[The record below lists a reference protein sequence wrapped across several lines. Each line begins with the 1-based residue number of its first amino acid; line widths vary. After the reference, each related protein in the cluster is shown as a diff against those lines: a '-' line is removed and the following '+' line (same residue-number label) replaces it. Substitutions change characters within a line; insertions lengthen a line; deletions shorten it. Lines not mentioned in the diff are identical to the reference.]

1 LKTSLQRS
9 SQEYDFT
16 STFPSTMFKKLF
28 SRTSDG
34 FSETEQQTVL
44 EEELEDRMRK
54 TEGSDSAELAA
65 ELLAAPSAMMRLTLD
80 EARIVVSY
88 MQPRKFAEGTVFIQE
103 GDKNNT
109 DYMVLVLD
117 GEVTVESIV
126 VSRTTPVT
134 TAVLGAG
141 SLLGE
146 MGIVDGEPRSAT
158 CTATSPVRAAIFTRG
173 ALEQL
178 MNEQP
183 AIGGKFMMSISLRI
197 AERLRDTA
205 DKLKL
210 YAQLTQAMQQEIDRL
225 MPT

>member
-1 LKTSLQRS
+1 
-9 SQEYDFT
+9 
-16 STFPSTMFKKLF
+16 MFKKLF
-28 SRTSDG
+28 SRTPQAFSD
-34 FSETEQQTVL
+34 TELQTVML
-44 EEELEDRMRK
+44 EEAEDRMRK

-65 ELLAAPSAMMRLTLD
+65 ELLAAPDAMMRLSLD

-88 MQPRKFAEGTVFIQE
+88 MNPRKFSEGTVFIQE

-158 CTATSPVRAAIFTRG
+158 CTATSEVRAAIFTRG
-173 ALEQL
+173 ALEKL
-178 MNEQP
+178 INEQP
-183 AIGGKFMMSISLRI
+183 AIGAKFMMSISLRI

>member
-1 LKTSLQRS
+1 MFDRLFPKKPDSPEDVA
-9 SQEYDFT
+9 QE
-16 STFPSTMFKKLF
+16 
-28 SRTSDG
+28 
-34 FSETEQQTVL
+34 
-44 EEELEDRMRK
+44 RMRRI
-54 TEGSDSAELAA
+54 EGSDMAELAA
-65 ELLAAPSAMMRLTLD
+65 ELLIAPAAMMRLSHD

-88 MQPRKFAEGTVFIQE
+88 MQPRKFEEGTVFIQE

-141 SLLGE
+141 NVLGE

-158 CTATSPVRAAIFTRG
+158 CTATTDVRAAIFTRSNLESLIMENPEIG
-173 ALEQL
+173 A
-178 MNEQP
+178 
-183 AIGGKFMMSISLRI
+183 KFMMSISLRI

-225 MPT
+225 MPH

>member
-1 LKTSLQRS
+1 
-9 SQEYDFT
+9 
-16 STFPSTMFKKLF
+16 MFKKLF
-28 SRTSDG
+28 SRTPDD
-34 FSETEQQTVL
+34 FSQTEQQTVL
-44 EEELEDRMRK
+44 GGDTVLDEELAERLLK
-54 TEGSDSAELAA
+54 TQGSESAELAA
-65 ELLAAPSAMMRLTLD
+65 QLLTAPAAMMRLSLD
-80 EARIVVSY
+80 EARVVVSY
-88 MQPRKFAEGTVFIQE
+88 MSPRLFPEGTVFIQE
-103 GDKNNT
+103 GDANNT
-109 DYMVLVLD
+109 DYMILVLD

-158 CTATSPVRAAIFTRG
+158 CTATTPVRAAIFTRNN
-173 ALEQL
+173 LESL
-178 MNEQP
+178 INEHP
-183 AIGGKFMMSISLRI
+183 AIGAKFMMSISLRI

>member
-1 LKTSLQRS
+1 
-9 SQEYDFT
+9 
-16 STFPSTMFKKLF
+16 MFKKLF
-28 SRTSDG
+28 SRTPESFSD
-34 FSETEQQTVL
+34 TEQQTVL
-44 EEELEDRMRK
+44 DEELADRLLKMA
-54 TEGSDSAELAA
+54 GSDSAELAA
-65 ELLAAPSAMMRLTLD
+65 ELLAAPDAMMRLSID

-88 MQPRKFAEGTVFIQE
+88 MSPRKFEEGTVFIQE

-109 DYMVLVLD
+109 DYMILVLD

-158 CTATSPVRAAIFTRG
+158 CTATTVVRAAIFSRMSLEKLINEHPAVG
-173 ALEQL
+173 A
-178 MNEQP
+178 
-183 AIGGKFMMSISLRI
+183 KFMMSISLRI
-197 AERLRDTA
+197 AQRLRDTA

>member
-1 LKTSLQRS
+1 
-9 SQEYDFT
+9 
-16 STFPSTMFKKLF
+16 MFKKLF
-28 SRTSDG
+28 SRSPEA
-34 FSETEQQTVL
+34 FSNTEQQTVMD
-44 EEELEDRMRK
+44 EQQTVIDEELAERLLK
-54 TEGSDSAELAA
+54 TAGSDSAELAA
-65 ELLAAPSAMMRLTLD
+65 QLLTAPAAMMRLSLD
-80 EARIVVSY
+80 EARVVVSY
-88 MQPRKFAEGTVFIQE
+88 MSPRLFPEGTVFIQE
-103 GDKNNT
+103 GDANNT
-109 DYMVLVLD
+109 DYMILVLD

-158 CTATSPVRAAIFTRG
+158 CTATTKVRAAIFTRSN
-173 ALEQL
+173 LESL
-178 MNEQP
+178 IIEHP
-183 AIGGKFMMSISLRI
+183 AIGAKFMMSISLRI

-210 YAQLTQAMQQEIDRL
+210 YTQLTQAMQQEIDRL

>member
-1 LKTSLQRS
+1 
-9 SQEYDFT
+9 
-16 STFPSTMFKKLF
+16 MFKNLF
-28 SRTSDG
+28 SRTPDA
-34 FSETEQQTVL
+34 FSETEQQTVIQ
-44 EEELEDRMRK
+44 EELAERLQK
-54 TEGSDSAELAA
+54 TGGSDSAELAA
-65 ELLAAPSAMMRLTLD
+65 TLLAAPDAMMRLSLD

-88 MQPRKFAEGTVFIQE
+88 MNPRKFAEGTVFIQE

-117 GEVTVESIV
+117 GEVTVESIT

-141 SLLGE
+141 SVLGE

-158 CTATSPVRAAIFTRG
+158 CIATSDVRAAIFTRM

-178 MNEQP
+178 ITDQP
-183 AIGGKFMMSISLRI
+183 AIGAKFMMSISLRI
-197 AERLRDTA
+197 AQRLRDTA

>member
-1 LKTSLQRS
+1 
-9 SQEYDFT
+9 
-16 STFPSTMFKKLF
+16 MFKKLF
-28 SRTSDG
+28 IRNTDAFSD
-34 FSETEQQTVL
+34 TEQQTVL
-44 EEELEDRMRK
+44 DEELLDRMRK

-65 ELLAAPSAMMRLTLD
+65 HLLIAPEAMMRLTLE

-88 MQPRKFAEGTVFIQE
+88 MQPRKYSEGTVFIEE
-103 GDKNNT
+103 GDKHNT

-141 SLLGE
+141 SVLGE

-158 CTATSPVRAAIFTRG
+158 CTATTDVRAAIFSRS

-178 MNEQP
+178 ITAHP
-183 AIGGKFMMSISLRI
+183 GIGAKFMMSISLRI

>member
-1 LKTSLQRS
+1 
-9 SQEYDFT
+9 
-16 STFPSTMFKKLF
+16 MFKKLF
-28 SRTSDG
+28 SRTPDA
-34 FSETEQQTVL
+34 FSNTEQLTVMDEQQTVID
-44 EEELEDRMRK
+44 EELAERLLK
-54 TEGSDSAELAA
+54 TAGSDSAELAA
-65 ELLAAPSAMMRLTLD
+65 QLLAAPDAMMRLSLE
-80 EARIVVSY
+80 EARVVVSY
-88 MQPRKFAEGTVFIQE
+88 MNPRKFPEGTVFIQE

-126 VSRTTPVT
+126 VSRTKPVT

-158 CTATSPVRAAIFTRG
+158 CTATTEVRAAIFTRG

-178 MNEQP
+178 ITEHP
-183 AIGGKFMMSISLRI
+183 AIGAKFMMSISLRI
-197 AERLRDTA
+197 AQRLRDTA

-210 YAQLTQAMQQEIDRL
+210 YSQLTQAMQQEIDRL

>member
-1 LKTSLQRS
+1 
-9 SQEYDFT
+9 
-16 STFPSTMFKKLF
+16 MFKKLF
-28 SRTSDG
+28 SRTPDPFSD
-34 FSETEQQTVL
+34 TEQQTVL
-44 EEELEDRMRK
+44 DEELADRLSK
-54 TEGSDSAELAA
+54 TEGSDAAELAA
-65 ELLAAPSAMMRLTLD
+65 VLLAAPDAMMRLTLD

-88 MQPRKFAEGTVFIQE
+88 MQPRKFSEGTVFIQE

-158 CTATSPVRAAIFTRG
+158 CTATSTVRAAIFTRS

-178 MNEQP
+178 ITEHP
-183 AIGGKFMMSISLRI
+183 AIGAKFMMSISLRI
-197 AERLRDTA
+197 AQRLRDTA

-210 YAQLTQAMQQEIDRL
+210 YSQLTQAMQQEIDRL

>member
-1 LKTSLQRS
+1 MFDRIFSKKTESPEEAA
-9 SQEYDFT
+9 QE
-16 STFPSTMFKKLF
+16 
-28 SRTSDG
+28 
-34 FSETEQQTVL
+34 
-44 EEELEDRMRK
+44 RMRRI
-54 TEGSDSAELAA
+54 EGSDMAELAA
-65 ELLAAPSAMMRLTLD
+65 ELLTAPAAMMRLTHD

-88 MQPRKFAEGTVFIQE
+88 MQPRKFDEGTVFIQE

-141 SLLGE
+141 NILGE

-158 CTATSPVRAAIFTRG
+158 CTATTEVRAAIFTRSNLESLIKENPEIG
-173 ALEQL
+173 A
-178 MNEQP
+178 
-183 AIGGKFMMSISLRI
+183 KFMMSVSLRI

-225 MPT
+225 MPH

>member
-1 LKTSLQRS
+1 
-9 SQEYDFT
+9 
-16 STFPSTMFKKLF
+16 MFKKLF
-28 SRTSDG
+28 TRNTDAFSD
-34 FSETEQQTVL
+34 TEQQTVL
-44 EEELEDRMRK
+44 DEELLDRMRK

-65 ELLAAPSAMMRLTLD
+65 HLLIAPEAMMRLSLE

-88 MQPRKFAEGTVFIQE
+88 MQPRKYSEGTVFIEE
-103 GDKNNT
+103 GDKHNT

-158 CTATSPVRAAIFTRG
+158 CTATTDVRAAIFSRS

-178 MNEQP
+178 ITAHP
-183 AIGGKFMMSISLRI
+183 AIGAKFMMSISLRI

>member
-1 LKTSLQRS
+1 MLQRS
-9 SQEYDFT
+9 LEEYDFNLYQRHR
-16 STFPSTMFKKLF
+16 MFKKLF
-28 SRTSDG
+28 SRPNEA
-34 FSETEQQTVL
+34 FLETEQQTVL
-44 EEELEDRMRK
+44 DDELLERMRK

-65 ELLAAPSAMMRLTLD
+65 ELLVAPGAMMRLTLD

-88 MQPRKFAEGTVFIQE
+88 MEPRRFSEGTVFIEE
-103 GDKNNT
+103 GDKHNT
-109 DYMVLVLD
+109 DFMVLVLD

-134 TAVLGAG
+134 TAVLGPG

-158 CTATSPVRAAIFTRG
+158 CTATCTVRAAIFTRTS
-173 ALEQL
+173 LEQL
-178 MNEQP
+178 ITEQP
-183 AIGGKFMMSISLRI
+183 AIGAKFVMSISLRI

-210 YAQLTQAMQQEIDRL
+210 YTQLTQAMQQEIDRL

>member
-1 LKTSLQRS
+1 
-9 SQEYDFT
+9 
-16 STFPSTMFKKLF
+16 MFKKLF
-28 SRTSDG
+28 LRTPDA

-44 EEELEDRMRK
+44 DEELAQRLSK
-54 TEGSDSAELAA
+54 SAGSDSAELAA
-65 ELLAAPSAMMRLTLD
+65 ELLAAPDAMMRLSLD

-88 MQPRKFAEGTVFIQE
+88 MQPRMFEVGTVFIQE

-158 CTATSPVRAAIFTRG
+158 CTATSKVRAAIFTRS

-178 MNEQP
+178 IVEHP
-183 AIGGKFMMSISLRI
+183 AIGAKFMMSISLRI
-197 AERLRDTA
+197 AQRLRDTA

-210 YAQLTQAMQQEIDRL
+210 YSQLTQAMQQEIDRL

>member
-1 LKTSLQRS
+1 
-9 SQEYDFT
+9 
-16 STFPSTMFKKLF
+16 MFNKLF
-28 SRTSDG
+28 KRPSDA

-44 EEELEDRMRK
+44 DEELAERLLK
-54 TEGSDSAELAA
+54 TQGSDSAELAA
-65 ELLAAPSAMMRLTLD
+65 QLLTAPSAMMRLTLD

-88 MQPRKFAEGTVFIQE
+88 MSPRLFNEGTVFIQE

-126 VSRTTPVT
+126 VSRTQPVT

-158 CTATSPVRAAIFTRG
+158 CTATSEVRAAIFTRANLESLIKEHPTIG
-173 ALEQL
+173 A
-178 MNEQP
+178 
-183 AIGGKFMMSISLRI
+183 KFMMSISLRI

-210 YAQLTQAMQQEIDRL
+210 YTQLTQAMQQEIDKL

>member
-1 LKTSLQRS
+1 
-9 SQEYDFT
+9 
-16 STFPSTMFKKLF
+16 MFKKLF
-28 SRTSDG
+28 SRTPDA

-44 EEELEDRMRK
+44 DEELAERLLK

-65 ELLAAPSAMMRLTLD
+65 QLLAAPDAMMRLSLD
-80 EARIVVSY
+80 EARVVVSY
-88 MQPRKFAEGTVFIQE
+88 MQPRLFDEGTVFIQE

-158 CTATSPVRAAIFTRG
+158 CTATTGVRAAIFTRSN
-173 ALEQL
+173 LEIL
-178 MNEQP
+178 INEHP
-183 AIGGKFMMSISLRI
+183 AIGAKFMMSISLRI
-197 AERLRDTA
+197 ADRLRDTS

-210 YAQLTQAMQQEIDRL
+210 YAQLTQAMQQEIERL

>member
-1 LKTSLQRS
+1 
-9 SQEYDFT
+9 
-16 STFPSTMFKKLF
+16 MFKKLF
-28 SRTSDG
+28 SRNTES
-34 FSETEQQTVL
+34 FRETEQQTVMDGPQTEIDEAL
-44 EEELEDRMRK
+44 AERMLK
-54 TEGSDSAELAA
+54 TQGSDSAELAA
-65 ELLAAPSAMMRLTLD
+65 ELLTAPTALMQLTPD
-80 EARIVVSY
+80 EARVVVSY
-88 MQPRKFAEGTVFIQE
+88 MQPRKFSEGTVFIRQ
-103 GDKNNT
+103 GDEHNT
-109 DYMVLVLD
+109 DYMVLVLS

-158 CTATSPVRAAIFTRG
+158 CTATSVVTAAILTR
-173 ALEQL
+173 ASLEQL
-178 MNEQP
+178 LTEQS
-183 AIGGKFMMSISLRI
+183 AIGAKFMMAISLRI

-225 MPT
+225 MPTEGV

>member
-1 LKTSLQRS
+1 
-9 SQEYDFT
+9 
-16 STFPSTMFKKLF
+16 MFKKLF
-28 SRTSDG
+28 SRTPDA
-34 FSETEQQTVL
+34 FSETEQQTIL
-44 EEELEDRMRK
+44 DEELAERMLK
-54 TEGSDSAELAA
+54 TDGSDSEELAA
-65 ELLAAPSAMMRLTLD
+65 ELLASPGAMMRLSLE

-88 MQPRKFAEGTVFIQE
+88 MSPRKFSEGTVFIQE
-103 GDKNNT
+103 GDKHNT

-126 VSRTTPVT
+126 VSRTPPVT

-158 CTATSPVRAAIFTRG
+158 CTATSDVRAAVLPRN

-178 MNEQP
+178 ITDQP
-183 AIGGKFMMSISLRI
+183 AIGAKFMMSISLRI
-197 AERLRDTA
+197 AERLRDTS

>member
-1 LKTSLQRS
+1 MFDRL
-9 SQEYDFT
+9 
-16 STFPSTMFKKLF
+16 FPKKPD
-28 SRTSDG
+28 SP
-34 FSETEQQTVL
+34 
-44 EEELEDRMRK
+44 EEAAHERMRRI
-54 TEGSDSAELAA
+54 EGSDMAELAA
-65 ELLAAPSAMMRLTLD
+65 ELLIAPAAMMRLTHD

-88 MQPRKFAEGTVFIQE
+88 MQPRKFDEGTVFIQE

-141 SLLGE
+141 HVLGE

-158 CTATSPVRAAIFTRG
+158 CTATTDVRAAIFTRSNLESLIMENPEIG
-173 ALEQL
+173 A
-178 MNEQP
+178 
-183 AIGGKFMMSISLRI
+183 KFMMSICLRI

-225 MPT
+225 MPH

>member
-1 LKTSLQRS
+1 
-9 SQEYDFT
+9 
-16 STFPSTMFKKLF
+16 MFKKLF
-28 SRTSDG
+28 SRTPQAFSD
-34 FSETEQQTVL
+34 TEQQTVMDEDL
-44 EEELEDRMRK
+44 LDRMRA
-54 TEGSDSAELAA
+54 TAGSDMAELAA
-65 ELLAAPSAMMRLTLD
+65 ELLIAPGAMMQLTLD
-80 EARIVVSY
+80 EARVVVSY
-88 MQPRKFAEGTVFIQE
+88 MNPRKFDEGTVFIQE

-141 SLLGE
+141 NLLGE

-158 CTATSPVRAAIFTRG
+158 CTATTQVRAAIFTRSN
-173 ALEQL
+173 LESL
-178 MNEQP
+178 MIEYP
-183 AIGGKFMMSISLRI
+183 AIGAKFMMAISLRI

-210 YAQLTQAMQQEIDRL
+210 YSQLTQAMQQEIDRL
-225 MPT
+225 MPH

>member
-1 LKTSLQRS
+1 
-9 SQEYDFT
+9 
-16 STFPSTMFKKLF
+16 MFKKLF
-28 SRTSDG
+28 SRS
-34 FSETEQQTVL
+34 SEDFAHTEQQTVIDG
-44 EEELEDRMRK
+44 ELAERLQKLD
-54 TEGSDSAELAA
+54 GSDMAALAA
-65 ELLAAPSAMMRLTLD
+65 ELLAAPTAMMRLSID
-80 EARIVVSY
+80 EARVVVSY
-88 MQPRKFAEGTVFIQE
+88 MQPRIFDEGTVFIQE

-134 TAVLGAG
+134 TAVLGSG

-158 CTATSPVRAAIFTRG
+158 CTATSKVRAAIFTRS
-173 ALEQL
+173 ALEKMLTEYPQ
-178 MNEQP
+178 
-183 AIGGKFMMSISLRI
+183 IGCKFMMAISLRI

-210 YAQLTQAMQQEIDRL
+210 YTQLTQAMQQEIDRL

>member
-1 LKTSLQRS
+1 MFDRLFPKKPDSPEDVA
-9 SQEYDFT
+9 QE
-16 STFPSTMFKKLF
+16 
-28 SRTSDG
+28 
-34 FSETEQQTVL
+34 
-44 EEELEDRMRK
+44 RMRRI
-54 TEGSDSAELAA
+54 EGSDMAELAA
-65 ELLAAPSAMMRLTLD
+65 ELLIAPAAMMRLSHD

-88 MQPRKFAEGTVFIQE
+88 MQPRKFEEGTVFIQE

-141 SLLGE
+141 NVLGE

-158 CTATSPVRAAIFTRG
+158 CTATTDVRAAIFTRSNLESLIMENPQIG
-173 ALEQL
+173 A
-178 MNEQP
+178 
-183 AIGGKFMMSISLRI
+183 KFMMSISLRI

-225 MPT
+225 MPH

>member
-1 LKTSLQRS
+1 
-9 SQEYDFT
+9 
-16 STFPSTMFKKLF
+16 MFKKLF
-28 SRTSDG
+28 SRTPED
-34 FSETEQQTVL
+34 FSATEQQTIL
-44 EEELEDRMRK
+44 DEELLERMRK

-65 ELLAAPSAMMRLTLD
+65 ELLVAPGAMMRLTLD

-88 MQPRKFAEGTVFIQE
+88 MQPRKFSEGTVFIQE

-158 CTATSPVRAAIFTRG
+158 CTATSHVRAAIFSRS

-178 MNEQP
+178 MTEQP
-183 AIGGKFMMSISLRI
+183 AIGGKFMMAISLRI

>member
-1 LKTSLQRS
+1 
-9 SQEYDFT
+9 
-16 STFPSTMFKKLF
+16 MFKKLF
-28 SRTSDG
+28 SRSPDAFSD
-34 FSETEQQTVL
+34 TEQQTVL
-44 EEELEDRMRK
+44 DEELLDRLRK

-65 ELLAAPSAMMRLTLD
+65 ELLAAPDAMMRLTLD
-80 EARIVVSY
+80 ESRIVVSY
-88 MQPRKFAEGTVFIQE
+88 MQPRKFSEGTIFIQE

-158 CTATSPVRAAIFTRG
+158 CTATSVVRAAIFTRS

-178 MNEQP
+178 ITEHP
-183 AIGGKFMMSISLRI
+183 AIGAKFMMSISLRI
-197 AERLRDTA
+197 AQRLRDTA

>member
-1 LKTSLQRS
+1 MFDRLFPKKPDSPEDAA
-9 SQEYDFT
+9 QE
-16 STFPSTMFKKLF
+16 
-28 SRTSDG
+28 
-34 FSETEQQTVL
+34 
-44 EEELEDRMRK
+44 RMRRI
-54 TEGSDSAELAA
+54 EGSDMAELAA
-65 ELLAAPSAMMRLTLD
+65 ELLIAPAAMMRLSHD

-88 MQPRKFAEGTVFIQE
+88 MQPRKFDEGTVFIHE

-141 SLLGE
+141 NVLGE

-158 CTATSPVRAAIFTRG
+158 CTATTDVRAAIFTRSNLESLIMENPQIG
-173 ALEQL
+173 A
-178 MNEQP
+178 
-183 AIGGKFMMSISLRI
+183 KFMMSISLRI

-225 MPT
+225 MPH

>member
-1 LKTSLQRS
+1 
-9 SQEYDFT
+9 
-16 STFPSTMFKKLF
+16 MFKKLF
-28 SRTSDG
+28 SRTTDD
-34 FSETEQQTVL
+34 FALTEQQTVIDADL
-44 EEELEDRMRK
+44 AERLLKLD
-54 TEGSDSAELAA
+54 GSDMASLAA
-65 ELLAAPSAMMRLTLD
+65 ELLAAPTAMMRLSLD

-88 MQPRKFAEGTVFIQE
+88 MEPRMFELGTVFIQE

-134 TAVLGAG
+134 TAVLGPG

-158 CTATSPVRAAIFTRG
+158 CTATSKVRAAIFSRA
-173 ALEQL
+173 ALEKL
-178 MNEQP
+178 ITDQP
-183 AIGGKFMMSISLRI
+183 AIGAKFMMSISLRI

-210 YAQLTQAMQQEIDRL
+210 YTQLTQAMQQEIDRL